1 MRKVIVSMYLSLDG
15 VMEDPSW
22 TMPYFNEEVAKFQ
35 SDVLFASEILLLGRV
50 TYQGFAA
57 AWPSMTDE
65 DGFADKMNSMPKF
78 VASTTLEEAEWNAT
92 LIKDNIAEKVSK
104 LKQEPGQNI
113 LIYGSGELIQTL
125 MQHDLIDEF
134 NLMVHPVVL
143 GSGKRLFSDGI
154 DKKVFKLVETKNTS
168 SGVVILSYQL
178 ERKE

>member
-15 VMEDPSW
+15 VMEEPSW
-22 TMPYFNEEVAKFQ
+22 TMPYFNEEVGKFQ
-35 SDVLFASEILLLGRV
+35 NELLFSSEILLLGRV

-65 DGFADKMNSMPKF
+65 DGFADKMNSMPK
-78 VASTTLEEAEWNAT
+78 VVTSTTLEEAEWNAI
-92 LIKDNIAEKVSK
+92 LIKDNIAEEVSK
-104 LKQEPGQNI
+104 LKQQPGQNI

-125 MQHDLIDEF
+125 MQQDLIDEF
-134 NLMVHPVVL
+134 HLMVHPVVL
-143 GSGKRLFSDGI
+143 GSGKRLFNDGI
-154 DKKVFKLVETKNTS
+154 DKKVFKLVETKSTS